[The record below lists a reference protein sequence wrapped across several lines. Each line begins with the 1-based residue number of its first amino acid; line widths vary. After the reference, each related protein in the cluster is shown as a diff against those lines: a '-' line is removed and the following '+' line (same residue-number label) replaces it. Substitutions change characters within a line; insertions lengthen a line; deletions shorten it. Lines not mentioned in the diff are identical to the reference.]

1 MSGTD
6 FTLDMT
12 MMYAMHDA
20 LRRELTHI
28 ARIAA
33 REDDDP
39 RQVLQSAVGWEMF
52 KKYLHVHHTAEDTTV
67 WPVMQAALAGRPDD
81 LALLDAM
88 EAEHA
93 AIDPLL
99 SAIDAALADRESG
112 PHRLGSL
119 VDELLTGIGGHLRH
133 EETDALALIDATMTQ
148 QQWQLFGAQHSK
160 QIGDD
165 ARRYL
170 PWILDSA
177 SPERAALILGRM
189 PEPIRTAYADEWLPG
204 FAKLERWGG

>member
-1 MSGTD
+1 MGGTD
-6 FTLDMT
+6 FQLDMT

-28 ARIAA
+28 ARITE

-39 RQVLQSAVGWEMF
+39 RQVLRAAVGWEMF
-52 KKYLHVHHTAEDTTV
+52 KKYLHVHHTAEDDKV
-67 WPVMQAALAGRPDD
+67 WPVMQLALANRPED

-99 SAIDAALADRESG
+99 DSIDAALADRESG
-112 PHRLGSL
+112 PQRLGAL
-119 VDELLTGIGGHLRH
+119 VDSLITGLSGHLRH

-148 QQWQLFGAQHSK
+148 QQWQLFGAEHSK
-160 QIGDD
+160 RIGDD

-177 SPERAALILGRM
+177 SPERAAVILGRM
-189 PEPIRTAYADEWLPG
+189 PQPVRSAYPDEWLPA
-204 FAKLERWGG
+204 FAKLRRWGS